1 MLVSLRTLLEHAARN
16 HYALGAFNTV
26 NLEMTL
32 GIIRGAVDVQAP
44 VVIAVTET
52 TIDYAGLKPI
62 THIVETIAKNSAVN
76 VPVALH
82 FDHGRS
88 FRSVAECIHAGFT
101 SIMIDAS
108 DLPFDENVLLTRQVV
123 DYAHK
128 RSVLAQGEVGRLR
141 RAQDFVAAEQRD
153 QTLTDPREAEKFV
166 RETSVDTLAVAVGNV
181 YGVYKLH
188 RGAPPLDL
196 GRLEAI
202 HQRIPDV
209 PLTLHGASAIT
220 REQLQAAI
228 ERGIRIVNIVTE
240 LEYAFSER
248 LRETVRTRSEEY
260 DPRAIL
266 EPSVDAVRD
275 IVKEKLALFGAAGQA
290 ATFPRL

>member
-1 MLVSLRTLLEHAARN
+1 MLVSLRTLLEHAARQ

-32 GIIRGAVDVQAP
+32 GIVRAAVDVQAP
-44 VVIAVTET
+44 VVITVTET
-52 TIDYAGLKPI
+52 TIEYAGLKPI
-62 THIVETIAKNSAVN
+62 THIVETIAKNSAVT

-88 FRSVAECIHAGFT
+88 FRSVAECVHAGFT

-108 DLPFDENVLLTRQVV
+108 DVPFDENVLLTRQVV

-128 RSVLAQGEVGRLR
+128 RNVLAQGEIGQLR
-141 RAQDFVAAEQRD
+141 RAQDYVAAADRER
-153 QTLTDPREAEKFV
+153 TLTDPLEAEKFV
-166 RETSVDTLAVAVGNV
+166 RETGVDTLAVAVGNV

-196 GRLEAI
+196 NRLAAI

-209 PLTLHGASAIT
+209 PLALHGASAVT
-220 REQLQAAI
+220 HDQLTAAI

-240 LEYAFSER
+240 LEYAFTEK
-248 LRETVRTRSEEY
+248 LRETIRMERDEY

-266 EPSVDAVRD
+266 EPSIDAVRE
-275 IVKEKLALFGAAGQA
+275 IVKDKLKLFGAAGQA
-290 ATFPRL
+290 ANFPRL